1 VCACEEGGGG
11 GAFSPGAPSAGAP
24 PGPPPPPNPTRKLTL
39 YARGG
44 CLACSRPAP
53 GHFNLA
59 AALARR
65 SKLVIFFALKL

>member
-1 VCACEEGGGG
+1 MRVPWPRVSSEQVL
-11 GAFSPGAPSAGAP
+11 
-24 PGPPPPPNPTRKLTL
+24 PPPLHPTRKLTL

-65 SKLVIFFALKL
+65 SKWVIFFALKL

>member
-1 VCACEEGGGG
+1 MR
-11 GAFSPGAPSAGAP
+11 APWPRVSSEQV
-24 PGPPPPPNPTRKLTL
+24 PPPPRPTRKLTL

>member
-1 VCACEEGGGG
+1 MR
-11 GAFSPGAPSAGAP
+11 APWPRVSSEQVL
-24 PGPPPPPNPTRKLTL
+24 PPPPHPPNPTRKLTL